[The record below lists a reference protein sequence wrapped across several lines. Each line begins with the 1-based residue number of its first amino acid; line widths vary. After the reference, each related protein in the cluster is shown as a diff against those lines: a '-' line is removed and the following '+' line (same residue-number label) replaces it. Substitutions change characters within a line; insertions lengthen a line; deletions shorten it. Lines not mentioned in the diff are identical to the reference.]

1 MAKTTYFEE
10 LELGQTAMMVK
21 AVREADVIAFADIS
35 GDHNPLHLDEVY
47 AKGTIFKGR
56 IAHGML
62 TAGYISAVFAMQ
74 LPGPGAVYVSQT
86 LNFRGPVRLGDEVK
100 ALVRVIDLY
109 PAKKRAKFDCV
120 CTVGDRVVLE
130 GEAIMM
136 VPAKA

>member
-62 TAGYISAVFAMQ
+62 TAGYISAVFAME